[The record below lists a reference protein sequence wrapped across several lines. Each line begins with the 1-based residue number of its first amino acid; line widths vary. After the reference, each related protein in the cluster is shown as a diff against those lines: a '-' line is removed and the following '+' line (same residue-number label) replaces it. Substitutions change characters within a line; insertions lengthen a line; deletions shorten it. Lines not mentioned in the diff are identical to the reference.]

1 MPPLTALPKHMQI
14 SESLI
19 RDIQAGRLLEGERLP
34 PERAM
39 AADLKTSLGTL
50 RKALSA
56 LEEKGFLRR
65 VQGSGNYVQTGAA
78 EAGVYAFFRLERPE
92 GGGLPR
98 AELIDVRVLAKP
110 DALPEF
116 GASDRATRIRRLR
129 FLDNTPVAA
138 EEIWLDAASGTLT
151 AGQMSESLYRTYQN
165 RLGLWIVRAED
176 RLHLAPFPD
185 WAPQVLS
192 SGAETAG
199 FVERIAWDTTGAAVE
214 YSRTWFHGDRARYVQ
229 RLR

>member
-1 MPPLTALPKHMQI
+1 MPPLAALPKHMQI

-19 RDIQAGRLLEGERLP
+19 RDIQAGRLLDGERLP

-39 AADLKTSLGTL
+39 ATELGTSVGTL

-56 LEEKGFLRR
+56 LEDKGFLRR
-65 VQGSGNYVQTGAA
+65 VQGSGNYIQAGDA
-78 EAGVYAFFRLERPE
+78 EAGVYAFFRLERPD

-98 AELIDVRVLAKP
+98 AELIDVRKMAKP
-110 DALPEF
+110 ADLPKF

-151 AGQMSESLYRTYQN
+151 APQMSESLYRTYQN
-165 RLGLWIVRAED
+165 RLGLWVARAED
-176 RLHLAPFPD
+176 RLHHAPFPD
-185 WAPQVLS
+185 WSPEALAAP
-192 SGAETAG
+192 GDTAG
-199 FVERIAWDTTGAAVE
+199 FVERMAWETGGAAVE
-214 YSRTWFHGDRARYVQ
+214 YSRTWFHGDRAHYVQ